1 MLTLRDALCDVGKIY
16 IILQQIYLGNY
27 IPNFIR
33 IDHLHSFV
41 GDIILKNILV
51 SFFRTQCIWCF
62 SENKWAF

>member
-1 MLTLRDALCDVGKIY
+1 MKCVNKCEMLTLRDALCDVGKIY

-41 GDIILKNILV
+41 HTYIHLFESGNLAHI
-51 SFFRTQCIWCF
+51 Q
-62 SENKWAF
+62 